1 MAVSGPEA
9 SNHGLKSGIGMPLK
23 PSTSLCFSLP
33 CVVKIR
39 KDPKIKNTFS
49 TRSRLLRVEPWA
61 KHLILKA
68 LKALYRTGLSY
79 ASIRNPRPSTEKK
92 NRLQIITIHT
102 EARGGKETTCNLLHL
117 LSFHLTQLSSAS
129 ASSFAHTGEVGHFW
143 GQLLKI

>member
-1 MAVSGPEA
+1 MAVRGPEA

-79 ASIRNPRPSTEKK
+79 ASIRNPRPSTVKK
-92 NRLQIITIHT
+92 KPSTNNHNSHR
-102 EARGGKETTCNLLHL
+102 
-117 LSFHLTQLSSAS
+117 SS
-129 ASSFAHTGEVGHFW
+129 GRKRDNV
-143 GQLLKI
+143 